1 MNFDKRHPYYRKLW
15 WRTKLPWFFIERGFA
30 AKGEDCEHV
39 NADHHLYNINNTHSG
54 CYYCKVVKEVEQW
67 RK

>member
-39 NADHHLYNINNTHSG
+39 NADHPGIISTTLI
-54 CYYCKVVKEVEQW
+54 VDVIIV
-67 RK
+67 R